1 METLDL
7 PRIAQDALT
16 LLETGTAYFAQP
28 WTFYQIGIIIL
39 CYLTGWLV
47 SRRVEPWLES
57 RARTIKGKP
66 GLLRVIIAV
75 MRRSHWI
82 IFLIL
87 LTLIR
92 TLTLELTWPSRTYL
106 MALALALGWAW
117 LAISVSSRIIHNRT
131 VSRLIALAVFSYVAL
146 GILDLRPEATAFL
159 EQMAIQLGDLRISAL
174 FILRTVVITAGFF
187 WIANLLGNFFDSRIN
202 TVEDLSPSFKVLAGK
217 VVKISIII
225 IAGMMALSSTGIDLT
240 ALTVFSGAVGV
251 GLGFGLQ
258 KVVSNFISGVIILM
272 DRSIKPGDTIALG
285 ETFGWIRELRAR
297 FVSVITRDGREYL
310 IPNEDFI
317 TQQVVNWSFS
327 DKLVRLDVDFG
338 VSYDSDPHEVTKLA
352 IAGAETVERVL
363 DAPKP
368 VCWMTA
374 FGASSLD
381 FRLRFWISDPQAGLT
396 NVRGKVLLAMWDIFK
411 ENGVNIP
418 FPHREIIMRSPVEV
432 VRRDAPEAERETP
445 GKI

>member
-1 METLDL
+1 MDTIDIPGFAHTLV
-7 PRIAQDALT
+7 T
-16 LLETGTAYFAQP
+16 FWGTAKAYLAQP
-28 WTFYQIGIIIL
+28 WAFYQILIVGL
-39 CYLTGWLV
+39 CYATGWLM
-47 SRRVEPWLES
+47 SRRFEPWLED
-57 RARTIKGKP
+57 RARGIKGKP

-87 LTLIR
+87 LSIVR
-92 TLTLELTWPSRTYL
+92 WLTLELTWPSRTYL

-117 LAISVSSRIIHNRT
+117 VAISVSSRIIHNRT
-131 VSRLIALAVFSYVAL
+131 ISRLIALTVFIYVAL
-146 GILDLRPEATAFL
+146 GILGLRPEATAFL
-159 EQMAIQLGDLRISAL
+159 DQLAIQLGDLRISAL
-174 FILRTVVITAGFF
+174 FVLRTVIITAGFF

-202 TVEDLSPSFKVLAGK
+202 VIEDLSPSFRVLAGK

-225 IAGMMALSSTGIDLT
+225 VAGMMALSTTGIDLT
-240 ALTVFSGAVGV
+240 ALTIFSGAVGV

-297 FVSVITRDGREYL
+297 FVSVVTRDGREYL

-327 DKLVRLDVDFG
+327 DDFIRLDVDFG
-338 VSYDSDPHEVTKLA
+338 VAYDSDPHEVSRMAIEAAKSVGRVVSTK
-352 IAGAETVERVL
+352 T
-363 DAPKP
+363 P
-368 VCWMTA
+368 VCWMTG

-381 FRLRFWISDPQAGLT
+381 FKLRFWISDPQSGLT
-396 NVRGKVLLAMWDIFK
+396 NVRGQVLLALWDIFK
-411 ENGVNIP
+411 ENGVSIP
-418 FPHREIIMRSPVEV
+418 FPHREIIMRTPVEV
-432 VRRDAPEAERETP
+432 TRP
-445 GKI
+445 KS